1 MHTLMSFQVEL
12 FYAPS
17 LTKLCHII
25 SNNVKNLFQLTEPI

>member
-1 MHTLMSFQVEL
+1 MHTLMSLEVVL

-25 SNNVKNLFQLTEPI
+25 SNNVKNLFQLTELI